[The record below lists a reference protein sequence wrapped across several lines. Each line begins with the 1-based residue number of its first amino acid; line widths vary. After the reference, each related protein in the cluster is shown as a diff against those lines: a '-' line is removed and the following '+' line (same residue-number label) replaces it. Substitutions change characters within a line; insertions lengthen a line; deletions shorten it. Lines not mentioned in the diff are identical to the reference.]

1 MLTLELFYIDG
12 QKLLHRVTN
21 IFNSIIFSPI
31 ISHGNLEVSTH
42 IYRHIFRW
50 RLKVHWWYEKWKL
63 FPKIDSWSELK
74 FNYLKYLV
82 MIKSQ
87 GWLTIASKCV
97 ILDFFKQLQIVILS
111 ISSPVSLTNPF
122 TGFPY
127 VLFKIPPE
135 YRSKQVAS
143 FLIIN
148 TRFQKIPKKPP
159 KFFFYWY
166 IKHSEF
172 FWIEYQH
179 ITLSKIFVALIS
191 YLFYIGL
198 QNLCVHLFL

>member
-12 QKLLHRVTN
+12 QKLLRVTN
-21 IFNSIIFSPI
+21 IFNCIIFSPI

-97 ILDFFKQLQIVILS
+97 IFDFFKQLQIVILS

-148 TRFQKIPKKPP
+148 TRFQKIPKNP
-159 KFFFYWY
+159 KFFF
-166 IKHSEF
+166 S
-172 FWIEYQH
+172 
-179 ITLSKIFVALIS
+179 T
-191 YLFYIGL
+191 GT
-198 QNLCVHLFL
+198 